1 LNTWTRST
9 TISRRQS
16 TAAAFDRFEGR
27 DEMVRPGRLP
37 EIPVTTHANVE
48 LPPHVDTGT
57 EAPPPKAVLHI

>member
-1 LNTWTRST
+1 
-9 TISRRQS
+9 
-16 TAAAFDRFEGR
+16 
-27 DEMVRPGRLP
+27 MVRPGRLP